1 MIGFAIFLVGLCTV
15 FIFLY
20 YRQKKALK
28 RLLED
33 IETKRLT
40 ETNLLLTSQTKNAE
54 VNQLIH
60 AFNQLFHELKVTK
73 VASQQEQATLK
84 LALHN
89 ITHDIR
95 TPLTIANGY
104 TQQLLRKQSNMQP
117 TLQKVHGNIRIVAD
131 RLDILLEYQN
141 LLEQSV
147 QPVFQS
153 VNLTEL
159 IKQELVL
166 FYDTLNDRAFDV
178 DVDLEQ
184 IITITC
190 DPDLLKRIMQNLF
203 GNVLKHGKDYLR
215 IHINKTKEHVLI
227 EVTNGEQHPIKNIE
241 HLTTRF
247 YSENM
252 SNTENSSGLGL
263 YIAKELTELTNG
275 HMTIHELNDMFTV
288 HLTWKNN

>member
-178 DVDLEQ
+178 DVDL
-184 IITITC
+184 
-190 DPDLLKRIMQNLF
+190 F
-203 GNVLKHGKDYLR
+203 
-215 IHINKTKEHVLI
+215 
-227 EVTNGEQHPIKNIE
+227 HP
-241 HLTTRF
+241 
-247 YSENM
+247 
-252 SNTENSSGLGL
+252 
-263 YIAKELTELTNG
+263 
-275 HMTIHELNDMFTV
+275 
-288 HLTWKNN
+288 